1 MASFGITE
9 IDDLKNKSADYLNN
23 QIEKYTAEYTKAV
36 EKLGAGSDQARLF
49 KNEIQVHTRAL
60 SLIDNNKSKAPGE
73 GNSNPLPQSRSR

>member
-9 IDDLKNKSADYLNN
+9 LDDLQNKSADYLNSK
-23 QIEKYTAEYTKAV
+23 IEKYTAEYNRAV
-36 EKLGAGSDQARLF
+36 EKLGAGSDQAHLF

-60 SLIDNNKSKAPGE
+60 SLIENKSKAVGE